1 MLKKFWQ
8 KFWALATHWGT
19 LSMHSFCRSLLLFLK
34 IDIRIVGMIG
44 IIGTILSLSLMADW
58 QAIPYDSC
66 TEKSPFHHPDIIYNS
81 TLAEYNTWLSHEVV
95 ATHTIQKRVLTEQQT
110 FVAIEECE
118 NATFGG
124 HQCHW
129 IPKSNVIPSFYC
141 KDCQPICR
149 SPLRSLS
156 FIPFSIGLVLI
167 YILYPLN
174 KTAPLAL
181 LSDNASKSTLV
192 RTISNTVKPLN

>member
-1 MLKKFWQ
+1 MI
-8 KFWALATHWGT
+8 
-19 LSMHSFCRSLLLFLK
+19 CRWVLLFLK
-34 IDIRIVGMIG
+34 MDIRIIAMIG
-44 IIGTILSLSLMADW
+44 IIGSILSLSLMADW
-58 QAIPYDSC
+58 QAIPYDPC

-81 TLAEYNTWLSHEVV
+81 TLAEYNTSWLSHEVV
-95 ATHTIQKRVLTEQQT
+95 ATHTIQKREIMVLTEQQT
-110 FVAIEECE
+110 FIAIEKCE

-141 KDCQPICR
+141 RDCQPICR

-167 YILYPLN
+167 YIFYTLN